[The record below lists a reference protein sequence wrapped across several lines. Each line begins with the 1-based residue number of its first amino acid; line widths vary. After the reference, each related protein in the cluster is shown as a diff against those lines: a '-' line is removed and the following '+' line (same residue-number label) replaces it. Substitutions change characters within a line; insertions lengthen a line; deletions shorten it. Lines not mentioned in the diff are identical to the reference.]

1 MQKLIIIR
9 GHSGS
14 GKSTFAKQKIMEFVQ
29 CYPQSKIFHIE
40 NDHFLYENEIY
51 IWTEQRFQI
60 AKRKSA
66 EKLQKAWEYV
76 RNNPDKAVLIIN
88 SNVNAIKQAVEKSL
102 NIANALNMNVE
113 IYRMMNLFENTHN
126 VSDETVRS
134 MFETLENNPIQGE
147 IRVWFTEK

>member
-14 GKSTFAKQKIMEFVQ
+14 GKSTFAKQKITEFIQ
-29 CYPQSKIFHIE
+29 HYPQSKIFHIE
-40 NDHFLYENEIY
+40 NDHFLYENQKY
-51 IWTEQRFQI
+51 IWTDQRFQI
-60 AKRKSA
+60 AKRKSD
-66 EKLQKAWEYV
+66 EKLQKGWEYV

-102 NIANALNMNVE
+102 KIAKTLNMNAEV
-113 IYRMMNLFENTHN
+113 YRMMNLFENKHN